1 MMSID
6 IKSVL
11 IGVLGTLLI
20 FISIGATKQN
30 DNLGD
35 ITVNSIT
42 ILDNGEGGFIRTLNK
57 DGKITSYLG
66 TDKGGNG
73 QLGLH
78 NDHGN
83 KMVLMQTMSESGS
96 LLTFNSDGK
105 QTTYLGTVDDGKGIL
120 ETRNSNG
127 IKTTIIGT
135 LKGENGYLGIH
146 NKFGIEI
153 VYLGSDTNQDGLIQL
168 KDHSGI
174 NRWEANG
181 KK

>member
-20 FISIGATKQN
+20 FTSIGATKQN

-42 ILDNGEGGFIRTLNK
+42 VLDNGEGGFIRTLNK
-57 DGKITSYLG
+57 DGEITSYLG
-66 TDKGGNG
+66 TDTGGNG

-83 KMVLMQTMSESGS
+83 KMVLMRTRSESGS
-96 LLTFNSDGK
+96 LLTFNSDGEK
-105 QTTYLGTVDDGKGIL
+105 TTYLGTVDGKGIL
-120 ETRNSNG
+120 ETRNSKG

-135 LKGENGYLGIH
+135 LIGENGYLGIH
-146 NKFGIEI
+146 NKYGIEI
-153 VYLGSDTNQDGLIQL
+153 VYLGSDTDLDGLIQL
-168 KDHSGI
+168 KDHLGI
-174 NRWEANG
+174 NRWETNG

>member
-42 ILDNGEGGFIRTLNK
+42 VLDNGEGGFISTFNK
-57 DGKITSYLG
+57 NGEITSYLG
-66 TDKGGNG
+66 TDNGGNG

-78 NDHGN
+78 NDQGN
-83 KMVLMQTMSESGS
+83 KMVLLKTLSESGS
-96 LLTFNSDGK
+96 LLTFNSNGK
-105 QTTYLGTVDDGKGIL
+105 QTTYLGTVDNGKGIL
-120 ETRNSNG
+120 ETRNSKG

-135 LKGENGYLGIH
+135 LKGENGYLGIYNEH
-146 NKFGIEI
+146 GLEI
-153 VYLGSDTNQDGLIQL
+153 VYLGSDTDKDGLIQL
-168 KDHSGI
+168 KDSFSRT
-174 NRWEANG
+174 RWERRG